1 MASILVINDRIY
13 ETRVALLEND
23 DDLVELYV
31 ERVADNML
39 VGNIYKGVVIRVLPG
54 MDSAF
59 IDIGMEKAAF
69 LSIADIR
76 RLSDDVEF
84 EGEIKHNAI
93 SDMLKEGQE
102 VLVQISKEPIG
113 TKGPRVTTDIT
124 LAGRYL
130 VLAPMTPTIGISRK
144 IDKKEERS
152 RLKKTLSELFAIDS
166 FGLIARTASADVSA
180 KLLKKDYELLSKQ
193 WSEINK
199 KRTKLS
205 KKGLLHSEVDASLRF
220 LRDVPIDSVDKIV
233 VDNQETYKKLIKYIG
248 QYNQSSKKMIEFY
261 DGEEPVF
268 QSYGVE
274 HEIER
279 ALDKRVWLKSGGY
292 IIIDQAE
299 AAVIIDV
306 NTGRYVGSKNLEET
320 ILKTNL
326 EAAKEI
332 AYQLRLR
339 NLGGII
345 ILDFI
350 DMEKKDHKDRV
361 LSSLKDSL
369 KKDKVKTN
377 VFGFSDLGLVEM
389 TRKRTRESIT
399 KNLCAP
405 CPYCEGKGFNRSY
418 RTVCHEVFRELER
431 YSLDP
436 DIKKIVVYLNPTV
449 VDYIYQ
455 NEKSLVRLMEKNFK
469 KTILFETD
477 KELHHEQYEI
487 SLQE

>member
-1 MASILVINDRIY
+1 MASNLVINDRVY

-23 DDLVELYV
+23 DLVELYI
-31 ERVADNML
+31 ERNVDNML

-69 LSIADIR
+69 LSIADVH

-84 EGEIKHNAI
+84 EGEIETDI
-93 SDMLKEGQE
+93 SDVLKEGQE
-102 VLVQISKEPIG
+102 IIVQISKEPIG
-113 TKGPRVTTDIT
+113 TKGPRVTTNIT

-130 VLAPMTPTIGISRK
+130 VLAPMTPTIGVSRK
-144 IDKKEERS
+144 IEDKEERD
-152 RLKKTLSELFAIDS
+152 RLKKILVDFFHEDS
-166 FGLIARTASADVSA
+166 FGLIARTASANISA
-180 KLLKKDYELLSKQ
+180 KLLKKDYELLTKQ
-193 WSEINK
+193 WLEISK
-199 KRTKLS
+199 KKGKST
-205 KKGLLHSEVDASLRF
+205 KKGLLHTEVDASLRF
-220 LRDVPIDSVDKIV
+220 LRDVKIDGVDKII
-233 VDNQETYKKLIKYIG
+233 VDNEATYKKLMKYVG
-248 QYNQSSKKMIEFY
+248 QYNQRSKRSIELY

-268 QSYGVE
+268 QAYGVE

-279 ALDKRVWLKSGGY
+279 SLDKRVWLKSGGY

-350 DMEKKDHKDRV
+350 DMEKSEHRDRV
-361 LSSLKDSL
+361 LTALKDAL
-369 KKDKVKTN
+369 KKDKSKSN
-377 VFGFSDLGLVEM
+377 VFGFSELGLVEM
-389 TRKRTRESIT
+389 TRKRTRDSVA
-399 KNLCAP
+399 KNICSP
-405 CPYCEGKGFNRSY
+405 CPYCEGRGFNKSY
-418 RTVCHEVFRELER
+418 RTVCHEVLREIER
-431 YSLDP
+431 YTSDP
-436 DIKKIVVYLNPTV
+436 DVKNIMVYLNPAV

-455 NEKSLVRLMEKNFK
+455 NERGLVRLMEKKFK
-469 KTILFETD
+469 KTIVFEAD

-487 SLQE
+487 CLQE

>member
-1 MASILVINDRIY
+1 MASTLVINDRVY

-23 DDLVELYV
+23 DLVELYI
-31 ERVADNML
+31 ERNADNVL
-39 VGNIYKGVVIRVLPG
+39 VGNIYKGSVIRVLPG

-69 LSIADIR
+69 LSIADIHR
-76 RLSDDVEF
+76 ISDDVEF
-84 EGEIKHNAI
+84 EGEIKIGTDI
-93 SDMLKEGQE
+93 SDILKEGQE
-102 VLVQISKEPIG
+102 VIVQISKEPIG
-113 TKGPRVTTDIT
+113 TKGPRVTTNIT

-144 IDKKEERS
+144 IDDKEERA
-152 RLKKTLSELFAIDS
+152 RLKKILNDLFELNS
-166 FGLIARTASADVSA
+166 FGLIARTASSGVLL
-180 KLLKKDYELLSKQ
+180 KLLKKDYELLAKQ

-199 KRTKLS
+199 KKSKLS
-205 KKGLLHSEVDASLRF
+205 KKGLLHTEVGASHRF
-220 LRDVPIDSVDKIV
+220 LRDILTAGVEKIV
-233 VDNQETYKKLIKYIG
+233 VDNQDAYKELIKYMG
-248 QYNQSSKKMIEFY
+248 QYNQSSKKLIELY
-261 DGEEPVF
+261 DGEEPIF
-268 QSYGVE
+268 QTYGIE

-306 NTGRYVGSKNLEET
+306 NTGRFVGSKNLEET

-332 AYQLRLR
+332 ACQLRLR

-369 KKDKVKTN
+369 KKDKAKTN

-389 TRKRTRESIT
+389 TRKRTRESLS
-399 KNLCAP
+399 KNICAP

-431 YSLDP
+431 YAFDP
-436 DIKKIVVYLNPTV
+436 DIKNIMVYLNPAV

-455 NEKSLVRLMEKNFK
+455 NEKSLTRLMEKKFK
-469 KTILFETD
+469 KTIVFEAD

-487 SLQE
+487 CLQE

>member
-1 MASILVINDRIY
+1 MASTLVVNDRVY
-13 ETRVALLEND
+13 ETRVALLES

-31 ERVADNML
+31 ERISDNML

-76 RLSDDVEF
+76 KLGEDVDF
-84 EGEIKHNAI
+84 EGEINNDI
-93 SDMLKEGQE
+93 SDILKEGQE

-113 TKGPRVTTDIT
+113 TKGPRVTTNIT

-130 VLAPMTPTIGISRK
+130 VLAPLTPTIGISRK
-144 IDKKEERS
+144 IEKKEDRS
-152 RLKKTLSELFAIDS
+152 RLKKALSELFDLDS
-166 FGLIARTASADVSA
+166 FGLIARTASISVSP
-180 KLLKKDYELLSKQ
+180 KLLKKDYDLLSKQ
-193 WSEINK
+193 WAEINK
-199 KRTKLS
+199 KKARLS

-220 LRDVPIDSVDKIV
+220 LRDILTDGVDKIV
-233 VDNQETYKKLIKYIG
+233 VDNQETYKKLIKYMG
-248 QYNQSSKKMIEFY
+248 QYNQRSKKIVEFY

-268 QSYGVE
+268 QTYGVE

-306 NTGRYVGSKNLEET
+306 NTGRFVGSKNLEET

-345 ILDFI
+345 IIDFI

-361 LSSLKDSL
+361 LTSLKDSL

-377 VFGFSDLGLVEM
+377 VFGFSELGLVEM

-399 KNLCAP
+399 KNICAP

-418 RTVCHEVFRELER
+418 RTVSHEVFRELER
-431 YSLDP
+431 YAFDP
-436 DIKKIVVYLNPTV
+436 DIKKITVYLNPNV

-455 NEKSLVRLMEKNFK
+455 NEKSLVRLMEQKFK
-469 KTILFETD
+469 KSIIFESD

>member
-1 MASILVINDRIY
+1 MASTLVINDRVY

-23 DDLVELYV
+23 DLVELYI
-31 ERVADNML
+31 ERNIDNIL

-69 LSIADIR
+69 LSIADICR
-76 RLSDDVEF
+76 VSDDVEF
-84 EGEIKHNAI
+84 EGEIKVNTDI
-93 SDMLKEGQE
+93 SDILKEGQE
-102 VLVQISKEPIG
+102 VIVQISKEPIG
-113 TKGPRVTTDIT
+113 TKGPRVTTNIT

-144 IDKKEERS
+144 IDDKEERA
-152 RLKKTLSELFAIDS
+152 RLKKILTELFEINS
-166 FGLIARTASADVSA
+166 FGLIARTASSGVSL
-180 KLLKKDYELLSKQ
+180 KLLKKDYELLAKQ
-193 WSEINK
+193 WSEITK

-205 KKGLLHSEVDASLRF
+205 KKGLLHTEVDASHRF
-220 LRDVPIDSVDKIV
+220 LRDILIDGVEKIV
-233 VDNQETYKKLIKYIG
+233 VDNEDTYKKLIKYMG
-248 QYNQSSKKMIEFY
+248 QYNQRSKKLIELY

-268 QSYGVE
+268 QTYGIE

-306 NTGRYVGSKNLEET
+306 NTGRYVGAKNLEET

-350 DMEKKDHKDRV
+350 DMEKKDHRDRV
-361 LSSLKDSL
+361 LTSLKDSI
-369 KKDKVKTN
+369 KKDKAKTN
-377 VFGFSDLGLVEM
+377 VFGFSELGLVEM
-389 TRKRTRESIT
+389 TRKRTKESLA
-399 KNLCAP
+399 KNICAP

-431 YSLDP
+431 YAFDP
-436 DIKKIVVYLNPTV
+436 DIKKIMVYLNPAV

-455 NEKSLVRLMEKNFK
+455 NEKSLVRLMEKKFK
-469 KTILFETD
+469 KTIVFETD

-487 SLQE
+487 CLQE